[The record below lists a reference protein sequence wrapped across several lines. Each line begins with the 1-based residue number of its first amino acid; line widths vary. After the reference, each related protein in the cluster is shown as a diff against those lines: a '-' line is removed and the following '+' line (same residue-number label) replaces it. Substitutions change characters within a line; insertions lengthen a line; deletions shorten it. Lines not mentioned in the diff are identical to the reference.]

1 MSSFL
6 NHIVEG
12 AFEAEHSELGLL
24 CGPQGGPAW
33 KGCGEVHKVVLH
45 SMYMDIVL
53 IALIATPTNW
63 TRHRGPF
70 AIVICEK
77 LCRGKRH
84 CPDADE
90 RHAHIS
96 KCITAKLAE

>member
-6 NHIVEG
+6 SHKVPFG
-12 AFEAEHSELGLL
+12 AEHLKQD
-24 CGPQGGPAW
+24 CCTVRKADPYARY
-33 KGCGEVHKVVLH
+33 GEVHKVVLH
-45 SMYMDIVL
+45 SMHMDIVL